1 MLSTNAFEIAQAVL
15 LALGGGG
22 AIVFALSSW
31 IGKMWAQRI
40 FQSETQKY
48 EQQLVKFK
56 SELDSIKEKNSL
68 NYQQK
73 LELYKVV
80 SGPIVDICALINRSG
95 LTNEHVAEFDRQR
108 LYITAQLIL
117 FAPKNVFHSF
127 NELVDYTYNSLESDN
142 YDFHIFRDKTMKL
155 LSEMRKDIGIY
166 SDDVA
171 YRGNR

>member
-31 IGKMWAQRI
+31 IGKVWAQRI

-56 SELDSIKEKNSL
+56 AELESIKEKNSL

-80 SGPIVDICALINRSG
+80 SGPIVDISALLNRSG

-108 LYITAQLIL
+108 LYITAQLVL
-117 FAPKNVFHSF
+117 FAPKNVVHSF
-127 NELVDYTYNSLESDN
+127 NDLVDYTYNSLDNNN
-142 YDFHIFRDKTMKL
+142 YDFHIFRDKVMKF

-171 YRGNR
+171 YQGNR